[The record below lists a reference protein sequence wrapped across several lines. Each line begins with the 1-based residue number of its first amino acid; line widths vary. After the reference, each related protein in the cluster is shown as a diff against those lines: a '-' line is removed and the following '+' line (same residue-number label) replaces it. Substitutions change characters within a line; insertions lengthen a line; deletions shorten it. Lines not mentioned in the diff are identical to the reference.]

1 MLRVW
6 RYATHERGISDEE
19 NRTTCEREGER
30 AMRNVE
36 DTPFQK
42 LVARERLSIAD
53 ARRFL
58 AWAYSPMRDCPTAEM
73 EFLEAWYATWVEQ
86 GKPSA
91 AAEGVEK

>member
-1 MLRVW
+1 MRSG
-6 RYATHERGISDEE
+6 AA
-19 NRTTCEREGER
+19 EREDYR
-30 AMRNVE
+30 AVQNIDE
-36 DTPFQK
+36 GTAFQR
-42 LVARERLSIAD
+42 LVAREHLSLLD

-91 AAEGVEK
+91 AVEGMAT